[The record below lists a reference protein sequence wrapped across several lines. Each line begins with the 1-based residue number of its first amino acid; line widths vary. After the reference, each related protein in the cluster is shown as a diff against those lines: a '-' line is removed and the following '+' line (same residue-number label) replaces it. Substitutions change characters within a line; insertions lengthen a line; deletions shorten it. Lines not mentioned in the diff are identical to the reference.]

1 MFILR
6 ANSFLYKMNLA
17 TLDLEGVL
25 IPEIWISFAEA
36 AGIPELRRTT
46 RDEPDYDKL
55 MRYRLGIL
63 SERGIRLS
71 DISAVIDTLEPL
83 DGAVDFI
90 RWLQSRTRTVIL
102 SDTFE
107 QFAAPLMAKLG
118 NPTLFCHELV
128 IDAKGFVSGYKL
140 RMPDQKRKAVEA
152 FRSLNFKVISTGDSY
167 NDLSMLRAADN
178 AVLFKPTE
186 KFAAENPDLPVARDY
201 ADLKEFFSKFVGA

>member
-1 MFILR
+1 
-6 ANSFLYKMNLA
+6 MNLA

-25 IPEIWISFAEA
+25 VPEIWIAFADA

-63 SERGIRLS
+63 ADKGVKLA
-71 DISAVIDTLEPL
+71 DIKRVISTLEPL
-83 DGAVDFI
+83 DGAGEFI
-90 RWLQSRTRTVIL
+90 DWLKSKTRTVIL

-107 QFAAPLMAKLG
+107 QFASPLMAKLG
-118 NPTLFCHELV
+118 YPTLFCHELE
-128 IDAKGFVSGYKL
+128 ISPDGAVSGYHL